1 LSEYISVVLGV
12 TVIAL
17 TSTGGGGG
25 AASCFREQP
34 AASATHAAAR
44 IRRPRFRRG
53 EHELDLTGGL
63 PHTDVRQRQST
74 IVA

>member
-34 AASATHAAAR
+34 AASATHAAAT
-44 IRRPRFRRG
+44 IRRPSLRRA
-53 EHELDLTGGL
+53 EHELDVTGGL
-63 PHTDVRQRQST
+63 PRTDVRQQQS
-74 IVA
+74 IILA